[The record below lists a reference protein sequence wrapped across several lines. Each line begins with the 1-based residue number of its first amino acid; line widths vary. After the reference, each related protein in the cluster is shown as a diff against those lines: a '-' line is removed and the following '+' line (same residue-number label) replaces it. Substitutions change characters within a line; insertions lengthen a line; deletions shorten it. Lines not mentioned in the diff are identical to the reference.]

1 MLLAV
6 ELFYEQDII
15 INSVHLFLLI
25 FIFHAQWGSSVFLC
39 YKKSVSASNFI
50 AYKAGKSPSL
60 PPVSDSVCPSLS
72 FFPSIIIIFFI
83 NFSDL
88 R

>member
-60 PPVSDSVCPSLS
+60 PPVSDSVCPSLCLS
-72 FFPSIIIIFFI
+72 FPPLLFF
-83 NFSDL
+83 FY
-88 R
+88 